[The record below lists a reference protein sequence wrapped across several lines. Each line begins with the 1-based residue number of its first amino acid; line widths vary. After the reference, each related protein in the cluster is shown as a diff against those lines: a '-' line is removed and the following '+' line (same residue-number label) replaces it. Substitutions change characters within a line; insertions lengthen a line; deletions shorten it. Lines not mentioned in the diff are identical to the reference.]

1 MPRRTTLSTAAPLGV
16 AKNIRFSRN
25 DRTCS
30 QKPAGILILP
40 RLNFNFTMN
49 IALIGAK
56 GRMGR
61 AITDAAR
68 QTGHAIAAALDIGDD
83 IPAALA
89 AARAEVIIDFSHPGA
104 TAANIARAVAL
115 KTPLIIGTTGHPA
128 DEKKKL
134 LAVAAAVP
142 CVWAGNYSVGVNLL
156 YALTRRA
163 ASILGPDYDA
173 EVIEMHHRFKKD
185 APSGTAARLLEIILE
200 ERHLAAAA
208 VRHGREGI
216 TGERASTEVGMH
228 SLRGG
233 DVVGDHTV
241 LFAALGERLEL
252 THKASDRG
260 IFARGALRAAA
271 WAVTQKPGVYD
282 MQDVLG
288 LA

>member
-1 MPRRTTLSTAAPLGV
+1 
-16 AKNIRFSRN
+16 
-25 DRTCS
+25 
-30 QKPAGILILP
+30 
-40 RLNFNFTMN
+40 MN

-61 AITDAAR
+61 AITDAAQ
-68 QTGHAIAAALDIGDD
+68 QTGHAIAAALDAGDD

-89 AARAEVIIDFSHPGA
+89 AARADAIIDFSHHSA
-104 TAANIARAVAL
+104 TAANIAQAVAL
-115 KTPLIIGTTGHPA
+115 NTPLIIGTTGHPA

-134 LAVAAAVP
+134 LAAAAAVP

-163 ASILGPDYDA
+163 ASVLGPDYDA

-200 ERHLAAAA
+200 ERHLAADA

-216 TGERASTEVGMH
+216 TGERTPTEVGMH

-241 LFAALGERLEL
+241 IFAALGERVEL
-252 THKASDRG
+252 THKASDRA
-260 IFARGALRAAA
+260 IFARGALRAAV
-271 WAVTQKPGVYD
+271 WAVTQKPGIYD

-288 LA
+288 LT